1 MPRKIK
7 LTEIA
12 VGVVV
17 NLDPKKLQADK
28 SVTRTVETVDPQARL
43 FACYSKRD
51 GSSSWA
57 SLTSRPQQAK
67 GYRRLLIKSA
77 WKVAGSLEWRDT
89 ENYLYDG
96 ANTLHGP
103 DSAVVAA
110 SVEKTALGDLG
121 WIVEEGVLAIRDE
134 ITSQVGRREKAA
146 GTAGAETTDDKGTPV
161 FHGDPQ

>member
-17 NLDPKKLQADK
+17 NLAPQKLQADK
-28 SVTRTVETVDPQARL
+28 SVTRTVEAVDPQARL
-43 FACYSKRD
+43 FVCYSKRD

-57 SLTSRPQQAK
+57 PLTTRPQQAK
-67 GYRRLLIKSA
+67 GYPRLPIKSA
-77 WKVAGSLEWRDT
+77 WKVEGSLEWRDK
-89 ENYLYDG
+89 ENFLYDG

-103 DSAVVAA
+103 DSAFVAA
-110 SVEKTALGDLG
+110 SVENTALGDLG
-121 WIVEEGVLAIRDE
+121 WIVEQGVLAIRDE
-134 ITSQVGRREKAA
+134 ITSQFGRREKPA
-146 GTAGAETTDDKGTPV
+146 GTAGAETLDEKGNPV

>member
-28 SVTRTVETVDPQARL
+28 SVTRTVEAVDPQARL
-43 FACYSKRD
+43 FVCYSKRD
-51 GSSSWA
+51 ESSSWA
-57 SLTSRPQQAK
+57 PLTSRPQQAK
-67 GYRRLLIKSA
+67 GYQRLPIKAA
-77 WKVAGSLEWRDT
+77 WKVEGSIEWRDT
-89 ENYLYDG
+89 NNFLYDG

-103 DSAVVAA
+103 DSSFVAA
-110 SVEKTALGDLG
+110 SAEKTKPGDLG